1 MNEII
6 IVIGLFLL
14 GVALGAAEVFI
25 PSAGVLAM
33 LSIASFVASIV
44 FAFAVS
50 AIWGIVTLFAA
61 PAVMVVVVAKGFKYL
76 PKTFIGKRMILP
88 SKQVG
93 APSKGSTG
101 YLAPPNGGSPTPDDP
116 EQLTGRQGLARTELR
131 PSGSAQIGDRRY
143 NVVSVGEFIAQGAA
157 IRVVEVNGNRI
168 VVESVK

>member
-1 MNEII
+1 MNEIVL
-6 IVIGLFLL
+6 VIGLFFL
-14 GVALGAAEVFI
+14 GVALGAAEVFV

-33 LSIASFVASIV
+33 LSIGSFVASIV
-44 FAFAVS
+44 LAFAVS
-50 AIWGIVTLFAA
+50 AVWGIVTLFAS

-88 SKQVG
+88 SG
-93 APSKGSTG
+93 PDDAPSEGSSG
-101 YLAPPNGGSPTPDDP
+101 ELARPHDDL
-116 EQLTGRQGLARTELR
+116 EQLVGRQGQARTELR

-143 NVVSVGEFIAQGAA
+143 DVVSVGEFIAQGAA